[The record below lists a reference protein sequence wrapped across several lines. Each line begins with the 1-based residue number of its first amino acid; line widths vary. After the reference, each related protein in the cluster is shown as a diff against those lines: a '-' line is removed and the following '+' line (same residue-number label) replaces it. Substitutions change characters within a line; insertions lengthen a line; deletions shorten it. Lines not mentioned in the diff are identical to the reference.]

1 MFDGAGSHESAT
13 RCAFNKANLQ
23 EVWLVEV
30 FDSGSFVASEGGDGV
45 EADGAIF
52 VISIHGGEHVA
63 VGRVKA
69 EVVNLKELERG
80 LGATY
85 INLGAAMHFGVVANA
100 L

>member
-1 MFDGAGSHESAT
+1 MFDGAGGYESAT

-30 FDSGSFVASEGGDGV
+30 FDSGSFVASEGGDGI
-45 EADGAIF
+45 EADRAVF

-63 VGRVKA
+63 VGGVKA
-69 EVVNLKELERG
+69 EVVNFKELKRG
-80 LGATY
+80 FGATY
-85 INLGAAMHFGVVANA
+85 INLGATMHFSVVANA